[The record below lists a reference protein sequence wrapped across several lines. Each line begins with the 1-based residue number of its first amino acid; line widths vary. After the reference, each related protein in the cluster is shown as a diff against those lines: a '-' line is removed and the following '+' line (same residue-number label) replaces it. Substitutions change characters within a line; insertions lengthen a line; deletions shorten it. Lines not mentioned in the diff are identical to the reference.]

1 MDDKQIIDLYFARS
15 ETAISETAGK
25 YGRMLRSIAYGI
37 LKNAPDSEECE
48 NDTYLA
54 AWNIIPPQMPE
65 RLAAFLGRIVRNI
78 AINKYEYYTADKR
91 NRDMEVAI
99 DEIGEMISAE
109 SADIE
114 ASAVSDCISSYLHRK
129 SYIKRVVFVR
139 RYWYGDGIR
148 KIASDCG
155 FSESKVK
162 SMLMRMRK
170 ELKVYLE
177 RNGIR
182 V

>member
-78 AINKYEYYTADKR
+78 AINKYE
-91 NRDMEVAI
+91 
-99 DEIGEMISAE
+99 
-109 SADIE
+109 
-114 ASAVSDCISSYLHRK
+114 
-129 SYIKRVVFVR
+129 
-139 RYWYGDGIR
+139 
-148 KIASDCG
+148 
-155 FSESKVK
+155 
-162 SMLMRMRK
+162 
-170 ELKVYLE
+170 
-177 RNGIR
+177 
-182 V
+182 

>member
-37 LKNAPDSEECE
+37 LKNASDSEECE

-54 AWNIIPPQMPE
+54 AWNKIPPQTPE
-65 RLAAFLGRIVRNI
+65 NLSAFLGRIVRNI

-91 NRDMEVAI
+91 NRDLEVAF
-99 DEIGEMISAE
+99 DEIGEIISEGREDLDTAEVSECISA
-109 SADIE
+109 
-114 ASAVSDCISSYLHRK
+114 YLHSK

-139 RYWYGDGIR
+139 RYWYGDGVN
-148 KIASDCG
+148 KIAADYG

-162 SMLMRMRK
+162 SMLMRMRN
-170 ELKVYLE
+170 ELKKILK
-177 RNGIR
+177 
-182 V
+182 